1 MEEKSMEKDC
11 ENGFKLNV
19 DFSALHRCVEQMG
32 AGELDEP
39 FSVKSPREE
48 RGSKNKQSQ
57 H

>member
-1 MEEKSMEKDC
+1 MEKDC